1 MRKRR
6 LTAALILALL
16 LVFTASAF
24 SSGGPR
30 PNNYGPIVILGHPWG
45 EYERTTYTP
54 TCYRPSPTG
63 GSSSGFFPAPGLTNF
78 VVQFYMSY
86 VVKQQTDGQTLVYRH
101 GRSE

>member
-6 LTAALILALL
+6 LTAALILVML

-30 PNNYGPIVILGHPWG
+30 PNKYGPIVILGHPWG

-54 TCYRPSPTG
+54 ACYRPSPTG
-63 GSSSGFFPAPGLTNF
+63 GSSSGIFPAPGLTNF
-78 VVQFYMSY
+78 VVQFYMNY
-86 VVKQQTDGQTLVYRH
+86 VVKQQTEGQILIHKH